1 MGDIHDV
8 RIEPGSFTTLRYTVG
23 QSGLIRW
30 KFKSEGGDLGFGV
43 QRRKALEGRV
53 GEGSEEDQTADVE
66 DVVVSARVSCI
77 NIMYN
82 GFIIL
87 IVKPQLPSHKE
98 IQFGSLKILAGFTYL
113 LNFDNKFSRFKAKNI
128 MYGVVLE
135 KSDDV
140 DLELNGEKYL

>member
-8 RIEPGSFTTLRYTVG
+8 RIEPGSFTTLRYMVG
-23 QSGLIRW
+23 HNGLIMW

-43 QRRKALEGRV
+43 QRRKTLEGSG
-53 GEGSEEDQTADVE
+53 GEGPEEDQTADVE

-77 NIMYN
+77 MYN
-82 GFIIL
+82 GLIIL
-87 IVKPQLPSHKE
+87 IIKPQLPSHKE

>member
-1 MGDIHDV
+1 MGDIHEV
-8 RIEPGSFTTLRYTVG
+8 RIEPGSFTTLRYMVG
-23 QSGLIRW
+23 HSGLIRW

-43 QRRKALEGRV
+43 QRRKALEGRGV
-53 GEGSEEDQTADVE
+53 EGSEEDQTADVE

-77 NIMYN
+77 MYN
-82 GFIIL
+82 GLIIL

-98 IQFGSLKILAGFTYL
+98 IQFGSLTILAGFTYL
-113 LNFDNKFSRFKAKNI
+113 LTFDNKFSRFKAKNI